1 MSELK
6 NNTRQILNKMN
17 PASGLNVVLGQRRG
31 WWVNPGS
38 LGKAGKLFYHQF
50 HKTRTGHN
58 IIFTTR

>member
-31 WWVNPGS
+31 
-38 LGKAGKLFYHQF
+38 
-50 HKTRTGHN
+50 
-58 IIFTTR
+58 